1 MFSTLNSLLLDW
13 QEKKKCV
20 GGRGEDTSQQA
31 QGPQLIKSISPW
43 SEVTRSKSESKEMK
57 LAILIPVSPL
67 LAHE

>member
-1 MFSTLNSLLLDW
+1 MFSTLNSWLLDW
-13 QEKKKCV
+13 QEIKK
-20 GGRGEDTSQQA
+20 GGKGKEDALQQA

-67 LAHE
+67 LAHR